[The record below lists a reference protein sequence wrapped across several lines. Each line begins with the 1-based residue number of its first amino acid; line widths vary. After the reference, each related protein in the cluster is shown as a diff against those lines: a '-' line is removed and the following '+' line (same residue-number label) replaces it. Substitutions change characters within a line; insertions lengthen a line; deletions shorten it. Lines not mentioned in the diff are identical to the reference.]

1 MPDVYVFPGGRVD
14 RGDARQPVASEL
26 RPAVAAQIARSTPSS
41 SRARALAVAAVRET
55 HEETGL
61 LLGDRDGSG
70 IRPAL
75 AKLDFVARA
84 ITPALNPIRY
94 HARFFMADGEGLEG
108 RLRSNGELLDL
119 AWLPIPKA
127 LELNIIDVTEF
138 VLQEVASRLDGT
150 AAGGLPLVSYRGEA
164 RRIRRQR

>member
-14 RGDARQPVASEL
+14 RTDATRPAASEL
-26 RPAVAAQIARSTPSS
+26 RPAVAAQVGRSASSS

-55 HEETGL
+55 YEETGL
-61 LLGDRDGSG
+61 LLGERDANG

-94 HARFFMADGEGLEG
+94 HARFFLADGEGLGG

-138 VLQEVASRLDGT
+138 VLQEVASRLAGT
-150 AAGGLPLVSYRGEA
+150 AAVGLPLVSYRGEA
-164 RRIRRQR
+164 RRIRRQ